1 MEDVAKRATLS
12 QYKKIL
18 LKVEPS
24 CFYCVKPLSIVGA
37 DLEIDHFIPWSFI
50 HDDQLWNLVQTCHNY
65 NHSKKDYLASKTFLT
80 KFIIRNEMF
89 KNIKLNNL
97 AMQNYATEKY
107 QLIYNNALINGFS
120 YDWNPK
126 KSNIN

>member
-1 MEDVAKRATLS
+1 MDIPTKLNQYINQDKYS
-12 QYKKIL
+12 QVKHNKFFDQELKL
-18 LKVEPS
+18 LLDQTI
-24 CFYCVKPLSIVGA
+24 FNYY
-37 DLEIDHFIPWSFI
+37 I
-50 HDDQLWNLVQTCHNY
+50 H
-65 NHSKKDYLASKTFLT
+65 
-80 KFIIRNEMF
+80 II